1 MRILLYLLLI
11 VGVQGAL
18 TRLLPEKVSPPD
30 LFLLTG
36 VALALRLRPLP
47 ALMAG
52 YGIGLVQDILGH
64 GLIGLHAAGVAAGV
78 LFVLGLRKF
87 LSDRGLLQ
95 TVVTVTAAVAGQ
107 WLAYLAIT
115 YWLRGGL
122 VTVTTVSTVLPVVLV
137 LTLASAPL
145 LERLATWAFG
155 VRPNAEEG
163 LA

>member
-18 TRLLPEKVSPPD
+18 TRLLPDRISPPD

-64 GLIGLHAAGVAAGV
+64 GLIGLHAAGVAGGV

-95 TVVTVTAAVAGQ
+95 TIVTVTVAVAGQ
-107 WLAYLAIT
+107 WLAYLTIT

-122 VTVTTVSTVLPVVLV
+122 VTVDTTATVLPVVLI
-137 LTLASAPL
+137 LTLLISPM

-155 VRPNAEEG
+155 ARPSPEEG